1 MKAQPI
7 PKGSCAA
14 CYLATMDS
22 ASSRQLSA
30 LYNTRPAR
38 HTGRDAWGAGG
49 KISPDP
55 HLISCNS
62 LNFVHSLNSES

>member
-30 LYNTRPAR
+30 LYKHPTRLAYRAR
-38 HTGRDAWGAGG
+38 RMGSRG
-49 KISPDP
+49 KKYPPIPLD
-55 HLISCNS
+55 LLQQLKLCA
-62 LNFVHSLNSES
+62 FAK